1 MSEAS
6 IIGVYGSPPLAL
18 APPRQGAVQFSPLV
32 PGSSALEDLTSGALA
47 EITLLAPP
55 GTVER
60 RYALALSLR
69 ALATGARL
77 IILAPKD
84 KGGSRLRGE
93 LEAFGCL
100 VNETS
105 KAHHRICQVRRPD
118 APVGL
123 DAAIAEGAPRLVE
136 AIGLWSQPGV
146 FSWNRVDPGSAF
158 LVQHLPVLAGKGAD
172 LGAGTGYLAKAVLAA
187 SPVGK
192 EGDKRVTRLTLV
204 DMDRRAVEASRRNID
219 DPRADI
225 VWADVR
231 GHAMED
237 LDFVVM
243 NPPFHDGGAEDKALG
258 QQFIVQAHRAL
269 HNGGTLW
276 LVANRH
282 LPYEGVLGQ
291 QFKHVSLKAET
302 GGFKVYEAR
311 K

>member
-1 MSEAS
+1 MTSTS
-6 IIGVYGSPPLAL
+6 IIGLYGSPPLAL
-18 APPRQGAVQFSPLV
+18 SPPRQGAQQLSPLL
-32 PGSSALEDLTSGALA
+32 PGSTSLEDLGPGGLS

-60 RYALALSLR
+60 RYTLALALK
-69 ALATGARL
+69 ALAVGGRL
-77 IILAPKD
+77 IAMAPKD
-84 KGGSRLRGE
+84 KGGSRLKGE
-93 LEAFGCL
+93 LEALGCE

-105 KAHHRICQVRRPD
+105 KAHHRICTVIRGK
-118 APVGL
+118 AVGDL
-123 DAAIAEGAPRLVE
+123 EAAIAEGALQFVE
-136 AIGLWSQPGV
+136 PIGLWSQPGV
-146 FSWNRVDPGSAF
+146 FSWNRIDPGSAF

-172 LGAGTGYLAKAVLAA
+172 LGSGTGYLAKAVLAA

-192 EGDKRVTRLTLV
+192 EGDKRITRLILV
-204 DMDRRAVEASRRNID
+204 DMDRRAIEASKRNVD
-219 DPRADI
+219 DPRAEI

-231 GHAMED
+231 GHEMED